1 MISFRVGRGGGGEEL
16 ARADGRHGG
25 LGTGAKDGVETIGS
39 RFVVVSA
46 EDERFV
52 VGVVEVVG
60 PFDVGGLG
68 AADHAELRGFRGRGD
83 HTMAFVALSN
93 CGSDFL

>member
-1 MISFRVGRGGGGEEL
+1 MISFRVDRRGGEEL

-25 LGTGAKDGVETIGS
+25 LGTGAKDGVETIG
-39 RFVVVSA
+39 RGRV
-46 EDERFV
+46 V

-83 HTMAFVALSN
+83 HIMAIVVFSS